1 MLFPCK
7 TTSSNVVLDKKNY
20 IHCTYWDKLIGTYL
34 IIYQISGPEKPIN
47 KELKAVSLCQIS
59 NNNTKIDLR
68 FISKTLEK
76 RQQSIDKLT

>member
-1 MLFPCK
+1 MPEIMLNSVVKRIFK
-7 TTSSNVVLDKKNY
+7 T
-20 IHCTYWDKLIGTYL
+20 
-34 IIYQISGPEKPIN
+34 GPEKPIN
-47 KELKAVSLCQIS
+47 KKLKAVSLCQIL